1 MMIVMMSTLTG
12 TWSTLASSSAASGEE
27 VPTSTPGGFY
37 GNALQAAS
45 YGSHEAV
52 VRLLLEN
59 ADVHA
64 QGGHVGNAFLAASAR
79 GHDGVKGFSE
89 NKADAKAQGGEHSSA
104 LQAAPSYDVQSAYSC
119 SRRAQRPQF
128 KDDGM

>member
-12 TWSTLASSSAASGEE
+12 TWSNLGVKLCCFWRR
-27 VPTSTPGGFY
+27 VPTSTPGEVFY

-64 QGGHVGNAFLAASAR
+64 QGGTRLATHSWRRQLAVMMGSRASR
-79 GHDGVKGFSE
+79 E
-89 NKADAKAQGGEHSSA
+89 QG
-104 LQAAPSYDVQSAYSC
+104 
-119 SRRAQRPQF
+119 
-128 KDDGM
+128 